1 MALFEAFPLIP
12 LEPTGLV
19 WLLAQDGPP
28 PMNPFVSFA
37 PFILIAVMAYFLFIV
52 PQRNKERRFQQMI
65 DGLKQHDRV
74 VTNGGIHGVITAIQR
89 ESGEIT
95 LRVDEATGAKIQV
108 SMWAI
113 DSVPK
118 KEDDSKAKSSGD
130 KK

>member
-1 MALFEAFPLIP
+1 MLPHYLADTTTTAFGVLS
-12 LEPTGLV
+12 
-19 WLLAQDGPP
+19 LLAQEGGAP
-28 PMNPFVSFA
+28 NPLVSFA
-37 PFILIAVMAYFLFIV
+37 PFVLIAVMAYFLFVV
-52 PQRNKERRFQQMI
+52 PQRTKEKRFQQMI